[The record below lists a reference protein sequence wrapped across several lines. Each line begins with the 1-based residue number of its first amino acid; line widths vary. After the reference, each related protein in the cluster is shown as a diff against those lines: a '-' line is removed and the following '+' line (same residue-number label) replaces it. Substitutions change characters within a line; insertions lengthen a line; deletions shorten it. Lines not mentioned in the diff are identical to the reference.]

1 MPQRLGRPDAPR
13 EPAARLGGAVLVYLL
28 VAGVF
33 ALDVTTHLGVS
44 VGMLYVPLVLLA
56 FLVTGPSQVVRV
68 AAVSATLT
76 LLGAVLSPPAQA
88 LMPVHVW
95 TNRALAVLAVTACGW
110 FAVTVLRA
118 RLRQEQTHRS
128 LLDAQNQ
135 VGVQTRLLEIAGE
148 VGRFG
153 GWSVDLAR
161 DRVLW
166 SAETARILG
175 AAPGAPEGIAGEL
188 ARYVEEDR
196 ARVAEAFER
205 CVRDGTPFD
214 LEAQIRRDD
223 GEVRWINAVGRAER
237 GPDGDVIIVHGA
249 VQDITDRIEAQVA
262 AAAHRRSL
270 EVLAD
275 SMPFIIWTAEPD
287 GNLDFVSSE
296 VWRYAGVLSHDVL
309 GEAWLNVV
317 HPDDREPSMSQWSR
331 CVSTGEDYSV
341 HFRLRRA
348 DGEFR
353 WHLVRATPE
362 RDSGGR
368 IVKWW
373 GSAADVHELRTL
385 ESRASALAERLNDTL
400 ESIGD
405 AVLALDRSWRVS
417 FVNHQAELLLGLSR
431 EAMTGE
437 VIWDL
442 FPEARGS
449 VFQQQYELAVVEQRP
464 VRFDAPFEPLGM
476 HADVSAYPHEQGLTV
491 YFRDVAEQ
499 RAMAAQLARSQR
511 LEAVGQLTGG
521 IAHDFNNLLTVIL
534 GSSEVLASRVEDERL
549 RELAVAIQETAGR
562 GAELTHNLLA
572 FARRQ
577 PLAPEDVDV
586 NTLVRGMHDLLS
598 RSLGGGVVL
607 HCELAEG
614 LPRTRVDRAQLE
626 NALLNLSLNGRDAMG
641 GSGRLTITTSS
652 VELDEDYAEHHADVQ
667 PGRYVRISVN
677 DAGPGVAPEHLDR
690 IFEPF
695 FTTKDVGSGSGL
707 GLAMVYGLIKQSL
720 GHVAVRSEPGA
731 GATFELYLPVQPE
744 PAAAAPLP
752 TAGEDSASSD
762 PERIPGKGESVLLVE
777 DDAAVRTVAAAHLV
791 ELGYAVT
798 PAVGA
803 TAALEVLRS
812 GAPVDLLLTDV
823 VMPGG
828 LQGPELVERALLEHP
843 TLGVLY
849 TSGYTDGADL
859 TGPHGRPVP
868 LLPKPYSRGDLARA
882 VRTALRPAEEAR
894 GR

>member
-1 MPQRLGRPDAPR
+1 MPQRLGDPQAPST
-13 EPAARLGGAVLVYLL
+13 ATARLGGALLVYVLV
-28 VAGVF
+28 AAVF

-56 FLVTGPSQVVRV
+56 FLVTSPRHVGLVT
-68 AAVSATLT
+68 AVSTVLT
-76 LLGAVLSPPAQA
+76 LLGAALSPPADV
-88 LMPVHVW
+88 LTPLNIG
-95 TNRALAVLAVTACGW
+95 TNRALAVLAVAACGW

-118 RLRQEQTHRS
+118 RQRQEQTHRS
-128 LLDAQNQ
+128 LLDAQGQ
-135 VGVQTRLLEIAGE
+135 VGLQTRLLEIAGE

-153 GWSVDLAR
+153 GWSVDVAG

-166 SAETARILG
+166 SDEMTRIFGTQEQPDGVDG
-175 AAPGAPEGIAGEL
+175 AL
-188 ARYVEEDR
+188 AWFVEEDR
-196 ARVAEAFER
+196 PRIRAAFEL

-214 LEAQIRRDD
+214 LEAQIRRGD
-223 GEVRWINAVGRAER
+223 GELRWVNSVARAQR
-237 GPDGDVIIVHGA
+237 GPDGDVVIVHGA

-309 GEAWLNVV
+309 GEAWLEVV
-317 HPDDREPSMSQWSR
+317 HPDDREPSMAQWSR

-348 DGEFR
+348 DGEYR

-362 RDSGGR
+362 RDAGGR

-385 ESRASALAERLNDTL
+385 EARASSLAERLNDTL

-417 FVNHQAELLLGLSR
+417 FVNHQAELLLDHSR
-431 EAMTGE
+431 ETMTGQ

-449 VFQQQYELAVVEQRP
+449 IFQEQYELAVAEQRP
-464 VRFDAPFEPLGM
+464 VRFDAPFEPLDM
-476 HADVSAYPHEQGLTV
+476 HADISAYPHEQGLTI
-491 YFRDVAEQ
+491 YFRDISEQ

-534 GSSEVLASRVEDERL
+534 GSSEVLASRLEDERL
-549 RELAVAIQETAGR
+549 RALAVAIQETAGR

-577 PLAPEDVDV
+577 PLAPEAVDV
-586 NTLVRGMHDLLS
+586 NRLIQDMHDLLS
-598 RSLGGGVVL
+598 RSLGGGVGV

-614 LPRTRVDRAQLE
+614 LPSTRVDRAQLE
-626 NALLNLSLNGRDAMG
+626 NALLNLSLNGRDAMS
-641 GSGRLTITTSS
+641 GSGLLSISTST
-652 VELDEDYAEHHADVQ
+652 VELDEDYAEHHPDVE
-667 PGRYVRISVN
+667 PGRYVRVAVT
-677 DAGPGVAPEHLDR
+677 DTGPGVPSEHLDR

-695 FTTKDVGSGSGL
+695 FTTKDVGRGSGL
-707 GLAMVYGLIKQSL
+707 GLAMVYGLMKQSL

-731 GATFELYLPVQPE
+731 GATFELYLPVQPDATAGQDLSGPRDE
-744 PAAAAPLP
+744 AAAPEP
-752 TAGEDSASSD
+752 VPGNGEA
-762 PERIPGKGESVLLVE
+762 VLLVE
-777 DDAAVRTVAAAHLV
+777 DDAAVRTVAAAHLA

-798 PAVGA
+798 PAAGA

-828 LQGPELVERALLEHP
+828 LQGPELVDRALLEHP
-843 TLGVLY
+843 ALSVLY

-859 TGPHGRPVP
+859 TGPDGQPVP
-868 LLPKPYSRGDLARA
+868 LLAKPYTRGDLARA
-882 VRTALRPAEEAR
+882 VRTALRPTEEVR